1 MENTITL
8 GIFDSWEVLSDRI
21 IFKTMDKSVFAS
33 KQSGIPIGIRGF
45 FEVEGFEYGDEK
57 ELCIYYNEGMFDADI
72 RVDPQ
77 NRTKIYWKSDLAAI
91 IDDAFP
97 KALEK
102 FASGEYNKEFAPL
115 MKFTKFGRLT
125 YRLEFIDT
133 GFGLEAKE
141 ELSLPEP
148 ELEGLPEGEKLYKVN
163 KYYERNAKNRQDAI
177 KYHGTKCCICGFDF
191 EKVYGKVG
199 QGYIEI
205 HHKTP
210 LYTLEKSVVINPKT
224 DLVPVCANCHRMI
237 HRDKD
242 NFKSI
247 EEIKKIIGIMTL

>member
-1 MENTITL
+1 MENAITL
-8 GIFDSWEVLSDRI
+8 GVFDSWEVLSDRT
-21 IFKTMDKSVFAS
+21 IFKKMDKSIFAS
-33 KQSGIPIGIRGF
+33 RESGIPKDIRTF
-45 FEVEGFEYGDEK
+45 FEVEGLKYGDKK
-57 ELCIYYNEGMFDADI
+57 ELSVYYNERIFDADI
-72 RVDPQ
+72 RVDIK
-77 NRTKIYWKSDLAAI
+77 NRTKIYWKASLADI
-91 IDDAFP
+91 INNAFP

-102 FASGEYNKEFAPL
+102 FVSGEYNKDFAPL

-133 GFGLEAKE
+133 GLGLEAKD
-141 ELSLPEP
+141 ELSLPKP
-148 ELEGLPEGEKLYKVN
+148 ELEGLLEGEKLYRVN

-191 EKVYGKVG
+191 EKIYGKVG

-210 LYTLEKSVVINPKT
+210 LYTLDESIVINPKI
-224 DLVPVCANCHRMI
+224 DLAPVCANCHRMI
-237 HRDKD
+237 HRDRD

-247 EEIKKIIGIMTL
+247 EEIKEIIGIMVL